1 MNSLVNII
9 ILWFIIGVN
18 CQMGRY
24 GHTATLIDKKLYIL
38 GGNSNGKFNDTGKHF
53 FYLDV
58 SASFNTQELLWHNLS
73 NINTVPSH
81 DFAVS
86 VKGGPKNNTL
96 FLYGATKGY
105 ELATYMFTPQSNIW
119 GVPIT
124 LFSTNHFTRQYSTST
139 IDYNGKMYLWGGQPS
154 ILFSNEI
161 YILDTINLIWGSG
174 NLVGAPAPRVDCRT
188 VFLPNNKIVY
198 IGGSNSSNYNFQ
210 LDQVYLYDTIQDN
223 WSVQNTSGDI
233 PTTRIGFSSILGL
246 DGQRIIIFGGNK
258 IDSTD
263 ALYVLNTTNFE
274 WYVPKISGK
283 LPESRYFHMANVIE
297 KYMVVSFGIS
307 NVNSKLIDGED
318 AILLLDISNNDEY
331 QWTTSFE
338 VLPPPPT
345 SSPPPPNN
353 TNNTSP
359 IIVAAVIGS
368 LIGSLS
374 IAVGCFLLYKS
385 KQKRSVMLI
394 SGNENIT
401 SDRQP
406 VTNGNLGQR

>member
-318 AILLLDISNNDEY
+318 AILLLDI
-331 QWTTSFE
+331 
-338 VLPPPPT
+338 
-345 SSPPPPNN
+345 
-353 TNNTSP
+353 
-359 IIVAAVIGS
+359 IAAVIGS

-385 KQKRSVMLI
+385 KQKRGVMLI

>member
-1 MNSLVNII
+1 MQH
-9 ILWFIIGVN
+9 FIIDVGERFGCFTSVFCHFRKSIN
-18 CQMGRY
+18 Q
-24 GHTATLIDKKLYIL
+24 LNEK